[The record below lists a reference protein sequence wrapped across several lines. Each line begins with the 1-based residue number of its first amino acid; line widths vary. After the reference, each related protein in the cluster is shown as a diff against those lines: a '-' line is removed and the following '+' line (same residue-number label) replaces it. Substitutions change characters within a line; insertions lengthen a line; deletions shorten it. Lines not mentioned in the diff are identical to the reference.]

1 MRISIALLLQMV
13 ALFFA
18 NITVAKGGYDI
29 VLTLSLLFTCL
40 ASLLLIQPFRLGGF
54 VRRII
59 CLLIA
64 FPSLFVFAEF
74 LGRVSFLR

>member
-1 MRISIALLLQMV
+1 MRPAIALLLQIV
-13 ALFFA
+13 ALLFA
-18 NITVAKGGYDI
+18 NITVAKGGYDT

-40 ASLLLIQPFRLGGF
+40 AGLLLIQPFRLGGIE
-54 VRRII
+54 RRII

-64 FPSLFVFAEF
+64 LPSIFVFAEF